1 MMIATMTWLIART
14 TLVPVLASLVIGSA
28 KDAMSPAVAN
38 ARKYGR
44 GRPAHLRQAAASR
57 VPATPPSR
65 RAAQAMFIIGMRANR
80 SSNTGPRTQR
90 ELSQVLKCTPRN
102 VTGLVDALEAAGFV
116 ERTAH
121 PTDRRA
127 IMVGLSKQGQSLIA
141 GWAADR
147 EHGTAQVLGG
157 IPADQLA
164 VFSAVLDRVL
174 TQLRATYA

>member
-1 MMIATMTWLIART
+1 MSAEVDRTMDQLFDLAVVLGELMNERLAELGLTPARAE
-14 TLVPVLASLVIGSA
+14 VLWVLHG
-28 KDAMSPAVAN
+28 
-38 ARKYGR
+38 
-44 GRPAHLRQAAASR
+44 
-57 VPATPPSR
+57 
-65 RAAQAMFIIGMRANR
+65 
-80 SSNTGPRTQR
+80 TGPRTQR

-102 VTGLVDALEAAGFV
+102 VTGLVDALQVAGFV

-127 IMVGLSKQGQSLIA
+127 IMVRLSKQGQSLIA

-147 EHGTAQVLGG
+147 ERGTAQVLGG
-157 IPADQLA
+157 IPADELT

>member
-1 MMIATMTWLIART
+1 MGGGAAVDRAMDQLFDLAVVLGELMNRRLAGHGLTPARAE
-14 TLVPVLASLVIGSA
+14 VLWVIHG
-28 KDAMSPAVAN
+28 
-38 ARKYGR
+38 
-44 GRPAHLRQAAASR
+44 
-57 VPATPPSR
+57 
-65 RAAQAMFIIGMRANR
+65 
-80 SSNTGPRTQR
+80 TGPRTQR

-102 VTGLVDALEAAGFV
+102 VTGLVDALQAAGFV

-127 IMVGLSKQGQSLIA
+127 TMVRLSEQGRSLIA
-141 GWAADR
+141 GWTADR

-157 IPADQLA
+157 IPADELT